1 MKRIV
6 LVVAVGIMAGCKS
19 TQKVADDGP
28 RTYTPPKEVEIVVPC
43 SGPEYFTNSEV
54 FRANSVGESIDL
66 SVSKRKAMSNAR
78 AELAAAIEST
88 VKTVTD
94 SYVNSR
100 ENNNT
105 EDLGERF
112 ESLNRQVVS
121 QRLTGIRKI
130 CERYYFTEEGK
141 YKTYIAIELSAQ
153 ALVEAYH
160 QRIAKDE
167 KLSVDV
173 DFEKFKQTF
182 EMEMARLG
190 GENH

>member
-1 MKRIV
+1 MRGI
-6 LVVAVGIMAGCKS
+6 LLMGVVAIMVGCKS

-28 RTYTPPKEVEIVVPC
+28 RTYVPPKEVEIIVPC

-78 AELAAAIEST
+78 SELAAAIEST

-94 SYVNSR
+94 SYVNAR
-100 ENNNT
+100 ESNNT

-141 YKTYIAIELSAQ
+141 YKTYVAIELSAQ

-182 EMEMARLG
+182 ELEMARLG